1 MRYLQADLPLGA
13 YARRVTDYLVHWAET
28 TPDHQLSQ
36 LTVRWAPD
44 DDGTFKR
51 LIVER
56 KDGTLEYWALR
67 HAAAQPDFHARDTFV
82 LTLATATHKAD

>member
-1 MRYLQADLPLGA
+1 MNAMSETIHLEVGADGIAVATMDLPGRPMNVVGEALMTA
-13 YARRVTDYLVHWAET
+13 LAAV
-28 TPDHQLSQ
+28 
-36 LTVRWAPD
+36 
-44 DDGTFKR
+44 
-51 LIVER
+51 VER